1 MMKEQLKI
9 STTFRI
15 ITLIL
20 IFIGALTFLL
30 GILSDSLRIWAN
42 YLIVNYY
49 FLSLS
54 LGAAF
59 FLAIQ
64 SISQSGWSAAF
75 KRVPEAMMAYIPIAS
90 VFFLLLYFGVHDL
103 YGWSHGDT
111 VANDPLLQHKSV
123 YLNVPFFFLRLI
135 VFFVLWIILTGIMR
149 RISLREDLL
158 NPADQAAVQTL
169 FNKSE
174 LFSKIFL
181 FIFAITF
188 SLSAFDWIMSLE
200 AHWYSTIF
208 ALKNLVAAFLHG
220 TSILTLIIFI
230 LYKRGYFSFLNEY
243 HLHDFARY
251 IFMLSIVWGYFWF
264 AQFMIIWYGN
274 IPEETAYYYI
284 RWNEGWKVLFFLE
297 IGLNWG
303 IPFLVLLP
311 VKTSRNLTVISIV
324 IFFLIIGQYLDLF
337 MQIIPG
343 TTRMLKF
350 GWMEAGLFLGYAGLF
365 ALVVAS
371 SLSKARIIPSNHPY
385 LEESLNHKFV

>member
-1 MMKEQLKI
+1 MKEQLKI
-9 STTFRI
+9 PTTFRI

-20 IFIGALTFLL
+20 ILIGALTFLF
-30 GILSDSLRIWAN
+30 GINSDSVRTWAN

-75 KRVPEAMMAYIPIAS
+75 KRVPEAMMAYIPFAA

-103 YGWSHGDT
+103 YSWSHGET

-123 YLNVPFFFLRLI
+123 YLNVPFFFFRLI
-135 VFFVLWIILTGIMR
+135 VFFILWIIFTGIMR
-149 RISLREDLL
+149 RISLSEDML
-158 NPADQAAVQTL
+158 NPADHASAQAL
-169 FNKSE
+169 FNKNE

-181 FIFAITF
+181 FIFAVTF
-188 SLSAFDWIMSLE
+188 SLSAIDWIMSLE

-230 LYKRGYFSFLNEY
+230 LYKRGYFYFLNEY

-274 IPEETAYYYI
+274 IPEETAYYFI
-284 RWNEGWKVLFFLE
+284 RWNEGRKVLFFLE

-324 IFFLIIGQYLDLF
+324 ILFLIIGQYVDLF

-343 TTRMLKF
+343 TTGQLKF
-350 GWMEAGLFLGYAGLF
+350 GWIEAGLFLGYAGLF
-365 ALVVAS
+365 ALVVAL
-371 SLSKARIIPSNHPY
+371 SLGRAKVIPANHPY
-385 LEESLNHKFV
+385 IEESLNHKFV